1 VKKKLWEII
10 SNPPMIKIEGVRV
23 PAWQVPSIEDREAM
37 IEAIVRIIPITI
49 KTSKKERKD
58 LLDWIKESYRIA
70 DGNKGD
76 GKR

>member
-1 VKKKLWEII
+1 
-10 SNPPMIKIEGVRV
+10 MIKIQGISVQ
-23 PAWQVPSIEDREAM
+23 AWQVPSIEDREAM

-70 DGNKGD
+70 DGSHGMVR
-76 GKR
+76 GE